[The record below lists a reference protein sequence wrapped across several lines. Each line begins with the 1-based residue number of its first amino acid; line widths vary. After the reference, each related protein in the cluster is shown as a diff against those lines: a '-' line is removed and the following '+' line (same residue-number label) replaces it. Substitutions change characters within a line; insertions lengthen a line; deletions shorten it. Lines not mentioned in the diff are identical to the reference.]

1 MTVGALLLATVCPFR
16 RRLVVVI
23 VVITLHHFVAT
34 ALCLSLDQLFVG
46 CVAAIADIV
55 ERITDRSADGRV
67 MSSAV
72 ADGRHLSLEL
82 IQGGHVFGGDQMRQC
97 VADMGLPCVQC
108 LQNSAINIKHKTQK
122 IKNLLQLSGNGW
134 ARVSGLSAGG
144 VHPMWAHVKVV
155 NVCLKRRQAIRPVRE
170 AVVVNAVAKRAASV
184 GLRECAHILADTLV
198 TARVCPVPLRRRPHA
213 ITARIANWFA
223 GLVSR
228 APDYPLQQIQS
239 QNMAFYKGN
248 NDLLG
253 DETDIAILVSKLQ
266 GMNLLADLL
275 VPYTDYNHVD
285 FGIQKHNNLYLNS
298 YAFDFRS
305 TDGLVKILPDI
316 YRDTPQLIKSR
327 GFKYQKYKV
336 TTDDGYNLVNPYWR
350 GKTKPLLLWHQ
361 LAFSSDI
368 WLFSSPGY
376 LSPNGVYSEQNG
388 TLVNNC
394 GNSLTSNI
402 AFTLSSCGY
411 DVWLGNTRGNRYS
424 NTHQNPTWDKL
435 WNYTF
440 TETASIAYIG
450 HSMGTTSMLT
460 LLSLIPDFERH
471 IRPIIL
477 LAPIAY
483 LSNTGS
489 IVRLLTPLITI
500 LARLVA
506 PLGLPETLMRY
517 IGQYLCTQ
525 PVIGSVC
532 AAIVYEFVGYDSYAD
547 DPDLMPTLVGK
558 ALDNVSTKIYLQY
571 GQFIVDGRFHEF
583 DYGPED
589 NIGHY
594 GQPMAPDYPVDKI
607 RSKNMAFYV
616 GNADLLGDKTD
627 VQKLVSRLRV
637 KLLEDLLVPYAD
649 WNHIDFAVNKHTNRY
664 LNGRVV
670 GVLDY

>member
-1 MTVGALLLATVCPFR
+1 MKAWDNYWNYTLTETAWDNYWNYTLTETGVPQFIMRFIGQYLCTAP
-16 RRLVVVI
+16 VI
-23 VVITLHHFVAT
+23 GPI
-34 ALCLSLDQLFVG
+34 
-46 CVAAIADIV
+46 IADFLDASNGYDPY
-55 ERITDRSADGRV
+55 TDDPYA
-67 MSSAV
+67 
-72 ADGRHLSLEL
+72 
-82 IQGGHVFGGDQMRQC
+82 
-97 VADMGLPCVQC
+97 
-108 LQNSAINIKHKTQK
+108 
-122 IKNLLQLSGNGW
+122 
-134 ARVSGLSAGG
+134 
-144 VHPMWAHVKVV
+144 
-155 NVCLKRRQAIRPVRE
+155 
-170 AVVVNAVAKRAASV
+170 
-184 GLRECAHILADTLV
+184 
-198 TARVCPVPLRRRPHA
+198 VPLLMA
-213 ITARIANWFA
+213 KGMQFVSSKIYLQFGQFILDARFHQFDY
-223 GLVSR
+223 GLKGNVAHYGQSR

-266 GMNLLADLL
+266 VNLLADLL

-285 FGIQKHNNLYLNS
+285 FGIQKHNNIYLNG
-298 YAFDFRS
+298 YAFD
-305 TDGLVKILPDI
+305 
-316 YRDTPQLIKSR
+316 PQSIKSR

-336 TTDDGYNLVNPYWR
+336 TTDDGYNLGIFRIVNPYWR
-350 GKTKPLLLWHQ
+350 GETKPLLLWHQ

-477 LAPIAY
+477 LAPIAH

-489 IVRLLTPLITI
+489 IVRLFTPLVSI
-500 LARLVA
+500 LHRLVA
-506 PLGLPETLMRY
+506 PLGLPQTLMRY

-547 DPDLMPTLVGK
+547 DPDLMPTLVAK
-558 ALDNVSTKIYLQY
+558 ALDNVSSKIYLQY
-571 GQFIVDGRFHEF
+571 GQFILDGRFHEF

-616 GNADLLGDKTD
+616 GNADLLGDITD

-670 GVLDY
+670 GVLDYVNAIDSYSTVLGNIFNTINENTDNTRYGL